1 MRQKTEIPPSV
12 PRQKSTLVSA
22 PPLPYN
28 AAVMTSL
35 GTSFSAW
42 KSSFRWRPLSP
53 AAWASLAFWS
63 LVCGLLFYLF
73 HLHGNSQEVANCGH
87 SLFRWLESR
96 WIGDSGDF
104 AYCCFLPLAS
114 LFAVWLRRREIAAAP
129 KCVFWPAGALFL
141 FALALHWLGVLAQHP
156 RISAA
161 AFILV
166 LFSLPSFFYGP
177 AVASR
182 LLFPCSY
189 LVLAIPLNFI
199 DSMTSPLRIFATR
212 IAGFVLNGVGIA
224 MTRVGSGLYSEDV
237 GGFNVAA
244 ECSGLRSLLAMTAL
258 IAFYAWF
265 SQKTL
270 LKKWIL
276 FLASIPIAIVAN
288 ICRIVLVVVVARFF
302 GRELALGLWHDYSG
316 YPIFVISILLVLA
329 LDRLLN
335 ADWKHLWKRLEKLFF
350 APASS

>member
-1 MRQKTEIPPSV
+1 M
-12 PRQKSTLVSA
+12 A
-22 PPLPYN
+22 
-28 AAVMTSL
+28 SL
-35 GTSFSAW
+35 GSDFSAW
-42 KSSFRWRPLSP
+42 KSSFRWRPLSA
-53 AAWASLAFWS
+53 AAWTSIAFWAC
-63 LVCGLLFYLF
+63 VCGLLFFVF
-73 HLHGNSQEVANCGH
+73 HFHGNSQETATCGN

-96 WIGDSGDF
+96 WHGDF
-104 AYCCFLPLAS
+104 SYCCFLPLAS
-114 LFAVWLRRREIAAAP
+114 LFAVWLRRRQIAEAP
-129 KCVFWPAGALFL
+129 KRVFWPAGALFL
-141 FALALHWLGVLAQHP
+141 FALALHWLGVLAQQP

-166 LFSLPSFFYGP
+166 LFSLPSLFYGP
-177 AVASR
+177 GVAAN

-189 LVLAIPLNFI
+189 LVFAIPLNFI

-212 IAGFVLNGVGIA
+212 VAGFVLNGVGIA
-224 MTRVGSGLYSEDV
+224 MTRVGSGLYSEEV
-237 GGFNVAA
+237 GGFNVAP

-270 LKKWIL
+270 LKKWVL

-335 ADWKHLWKRLEKLFF
+335 ADWKNQWIRLKNLFL
-350 APASS
+350 ARASS